1 MNSIGAFVALA
12 TGLVLASIG
21 VLCWPVMAAAR
32 ASGGARP
39 WRFLAGVSLFVVAV
53 PVAIHGLLGGW
64 QLLPELAA
72 GAAVPAPAATAD
84 GQGPTAEQ
92 IRAMVDRLAEKLKT
106 RPDDIDGWMMLG
118 RSSMMLERF
127 EVAADA
133 WARASALR
141 PGDAQIVADQ
151 ADALAMAQGQRLSG
165 KPAELVAKALALD
178 PKNLKALVMSAA
190 AALERGDS
198 QGAIGYW
205 EQALKI
211 VPAGSEAALA
221 LTDYIR
227 QVREGRGTR

>member
-12 TGLVLASIG
+12 AGLILASIV
-21 VLCWPVMAAAR
+21 VLAWPGLAAAR

-39 WRFLAGVSLFVVAV
+39 WGFVAGLSLFLVAI
-53 PVAIHGLLGGW
+53 PVAIHGMLGGW

-72 GAAVPAPAATAD
+72 GAAVPAPAAASDT
-84 GQGPTAEQ
+84 QGPTAAQ
-92 IRAMVDRLAEKLKT
+92 IEAMVDRLAEKLKA
-106 RPDDIDGWMMLG
+106 RPDDVEGWLMLG

-127 EVAADA
+127 EAAADA

-141 PGDAQIVADQ
+141 PGDAQIIADQ

-190 AALERGDS
+190 AALERGDTR
-198 QGAIGYW
+198 GAIRYW

-227 QVREGRGTR
+227 QVREGRGAR